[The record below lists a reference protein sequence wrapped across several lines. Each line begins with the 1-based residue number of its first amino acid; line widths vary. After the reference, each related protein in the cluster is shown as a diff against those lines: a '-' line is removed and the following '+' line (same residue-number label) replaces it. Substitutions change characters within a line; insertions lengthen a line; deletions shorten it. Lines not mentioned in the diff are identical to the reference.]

1 VKKQLLKDG
10 GFTLIELLIVVAIIG
25 IIAAIA
31 VPGLMRARMSG
42 NEASA
47 IGSLRTI
54 NTSMATFASSCGGGG
69 YAEDMNALATV
80 PIGGGP
86 TFIPDDLQRAD
97 TSDEN
102 EPKSGY
108 GFLVG
113 DNGSGTV
120 QAAANTCNTAA
131 DSHTEFF
138 AAAAP
143 TAHGSTGT
151 RYFGTDHSGMIRQ
164 DPSAPIAAITDGT
177 ALQ

>member
-1 VKKQLLKDG
+1 VKKLQKNE

-54 NTSMATFASSCGGGG
+54 NSSQATFASSCGGGG
-69 YAEDMNALATV
+69 YAEDMNALATQ

-86 TFIPDDLQRAD
+86 TFVPDDLQRAD
-97 TSDEN
+97 TTDED

-108 GFLVG
+108 GFTVG
-113 DNGSGTV
+113 DNGSDTV
-120 QAAANTCNTAA
+120 QAAANTCNAAA

-143 TAHGSTGT
+143 TTHGTTGT

-164 DPSAPIAAITDGT
+164 DPNAAIAAITDGT